1 MNVAVEGKN
10 IDITAGE
17 SILCALRRAGTDF
30 SNPAEKPVAAMIG
43 GEVFNLNYTP
53 KRECSIRLLRYG
65 DDEGRRVY
73 ERTLQFV
80 LIIAVRKLFPG
91 ARLVT
96 RYSAGDGL
104 YITVEKAGTGAP
116 LNEAD
121 TDLLRSEMK
130 RITAAAYPFVRRRLD
145 VRDAIEFYTKDGQQD
160 KAELLRCRR
169 FSYFDAYS
177 CPDYSDYMDYFYGEM
192 APSTDYVHVFEL
204 HTLPEAIVMLLP
216 NKDDPA
222 VPAKYENSPK
232 LLAVFAES
240 DRWGRL
246 MHVANAVDLNRRVEN
261 GTVRELIRV
270 NEALHE
276 KTYARVA
283 DEIIARRAKA
293 VMLAGPSSSGKTT
306 SANRIATQL
315 RADGLDPVMLSLD
328 DTISTATEFRAIQTV
343 KWILSTSTLWI
354 FRAST
359 GILRFCLTAARR
371 KFRCLISKQAS
382 VRNKA
387 RC

>member
-43 GEVFNLNYTP
+43 GEVFNLNYAP

-169 FSYFDAYS
+169 FSYFDVYS

-216 NKDDPA
+216 SKDDPA

-261 GTVRELIRV
+261 GTIRELIRV

-315 RADGLDPVMLSLD
+315 RADAG
-328 DTISTATEFRAIQTV
+328 
-343 KWILSTSTLWI
+343 
-354 FRAST
+354 
-359 GILRFCLTAARR
+359 
-371 KFRCLISKQAS
+371 
-382 VRNKA
+382 
-387 RC
+387 

>member
-169 FSYFDAYS
+169 FSYFDVYS

-192 APSTDYVHVFEL
+192 TPSTDYVHVFEL

-216 NKDDPA
+216 SKDDPA

-261 GTVRELIRV
+261 GTVRGLMKLCMKRLMRGLRMRLLPAVQKPLCLPDRRLREKRLPQTGSQPNCAPTDWIR
-270 NEALHE
+270 LCC
-276 KTYARVA
+276 RWM
-283 DEIIARRAKA
+283 I
-293 VMLAGPSSSGKTT
+293 
-306 SANRIATQL
+306 
-315 RADGLDPVMLSLD
+315 
-328 DTISTATEFRAIQTV
+328 TISTATEFRAILTV

-354 FRAST
+354 FRDST

>member
-169 FSYFDAYS
+169 F
-177 CPDYSDYMDYFYGEM
+177 C
-192 APSTDYVHVFEL
+192 
-204 HTLPEAIVMLLP
+204 
-216 NKDDPA
+216 
-222 VPAKYENSPK
+222 
-232 LLAVFAES
+232 
-240 DRWGRL
+240 
-246 MHVANAVDLNRRVEN
+246 
-261 GTVRELIRV
+261 
-270 NEALHE
+270 
-276 KTYARVA
+276 
-283 DEIIARRAKA
+283 
-293 VMLAGPSSSGKTT
+293 
-306 SANRIATQL
+306 
-315 RADGLDPVMLSLD
+315 
-328 DTISTATEFRAIQTV
+328 
-343 KWILSTSTLWI
+343 
-354 FRAST
+354 
-359 GILRFCLTAARR
+359 
-371 KFRCLISKQAS
+371 
-382 VRNKA
+382 
-387 RC
+387 